1 MRLPSINFIICLGDD
16 TLGAAAAAAAAG
28 ECDVERD
35 EDREADEADEDRE
48 ADEADEDRE
57 ADDKDALDERVG
69 EPSRDD
75 ELDLCEEGEA
85 DKDEV
90 DFLGLGGI
98 KGVCGVNTGEPCEE

>member
-28 ECDVERD
+28 ECDVER
-35 EDREADEADEDRE
+35 DEDRE

>member
-35 EDREADEADEDRE
+35 EDREADETDEDRE
-48 ADEADEDRE
+48 ADET
-57 ADDKDALDERVG
+57 DALDERVG